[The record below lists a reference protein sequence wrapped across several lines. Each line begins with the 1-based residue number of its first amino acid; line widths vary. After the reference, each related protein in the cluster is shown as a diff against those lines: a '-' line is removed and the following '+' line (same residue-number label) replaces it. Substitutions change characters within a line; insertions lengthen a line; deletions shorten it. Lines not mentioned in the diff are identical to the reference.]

1 MQNIDEVKQYVLDNG
16 MSDLIDSRLDRY
28 EPTDELINMCKFD
41 DNTHAYEQSFYTI
54 DFYRNYLK
62 ENPTYVHKF
71 IGYKGVKEFKLYMR
85 IRLEHI
91 KDIMQDV
98 SHKLDDYTFYGHSF
112 SNAIPSFNGNRIN
125 LVYNDSYDDMHESY
139 HLDINEQLFLYGS
152 DEEIKKIVYDTI
164 IELKT
169 NESKRESRNVIDSY
183 LYNRYI
189 YKAIES
195 YINDNKNIDSYRDNE
210 TLIDLVSEMIK
221 NK

>member
-16 MSDLIDSRLDRY
+16 MADLIDSRLDRY

-41 DNTHAYEQSFYTI
+41 DNTHAYGQAFYVI
-54 DFYRNYLK
+54 DFYRTYLK

-71 IGYKGVKEFKLYMR
+71 IGYKGVKEFNLYMR

-91 KDIMQDV
+91 KNIMSDV

-112 SNAIPSFNGNRIN
+112 SNAIPSFTGNRIN
-125 LVYNDSYDDMHESY
+125 LVYNDSYDDINEYY
-139 HLDINEQLFLYGS
+139 HLDIDEQLFLYGS
-152 DEEIKKIVYDTI
+152 DEAIKKLVHDTI
-164 IELKT
+164 IKLT
-169 NESKRESRNVIDSY
+169 NEESKREARNIIDSY
-183 LYNRYI
+183 IYNRYI

-195 YINDNKNIDSYRDNE
+195 YINDNSNIDSYRDNE
-210 TLIDLVSEMIK
+210 ALIDLVSGMVK